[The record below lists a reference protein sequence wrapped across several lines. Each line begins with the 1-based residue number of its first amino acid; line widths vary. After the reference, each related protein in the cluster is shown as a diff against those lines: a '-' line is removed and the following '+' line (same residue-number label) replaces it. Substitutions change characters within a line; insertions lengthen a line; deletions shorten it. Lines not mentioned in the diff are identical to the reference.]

1 MLRMSKLTDY
11 AALVMAHLAVDP
23 ERVHAAHEIALAVRV
38 AQPTVTKVLKTLAR
52 AGLLHSHRGTKGGYL
67 LAAQP
72 RQITLAH
79 VVQAMEGPIG
89 LTECGSKP
97 GRCHQETTCATRGNW
112 QSINQV
118 VLDALHNITLDQMAR
133 PAPSYPVNWMPRREA
148 GQISRG

>member
-11 AALVMAHLAVDP
+11 AALVMAHLAAEP
-23 ERVHAAHEIALAVRV
+23 ERVHAAHDIAQAVHV

-52 AGLLHSHRGTKGGYL
+52 AGLLQSQRGTKGGYL
-67 LAAQP
+67 LATEP
-72 RQITLAH
+72 SHITLAH

-89 LTECGSKP
+89 LTECGSRP

-118 VLDALHNITLDQMAR
+118 VLDALHNITLDQMVR
-133 PAPSYPVNWMPRREA
+133 PAPLHPVAWVPRRAA